1 MNPVIGAYV
10 TSQANEGSISR
21 ALHNYLLPCISSSS
35 VLSSPTAHSNA
46 FLHVTP
52 LIGRRDAFLVEPSSR
67 LLRAMQHFRVPLEL
81 PQQKRRRQHLL
92 LQLPWRS
99 FAPDPILGQRPRYRS
114 SRSLDSS
121 RPVVSH
127 HFVSPHSLWIYT
139 NRWFVT
145 GPMNVT
151 DPTNSSAM
159 RRDSTRT
166 SRRSS
171 NTSTATTS

>member
-1 MNPVIGAYV
+1 MKDLL
-10 TSQANEGSISR
+10 SR
-21 ALHNYLLPCISSSS
+21 ALHIYFLPCISSPSFP
-35 VLSSPTAHSNA
+35 SSPITRSNA
-46 FLHVTP
+46 FLHFTP

-67 LLRAMQHFRVPLEL
+67 LLRAMQHLRVPLEL

-99 FAPDPILGQRPRYRS
+99 FAPDPILGQRPCYRS

-127 HFVSPHSLWIYT
+127 YLVSPHSLWIHT
-139 NRWFVT
+139 NRWFVI
-145 GPMNVT
+145 GPMNAT
-151 DPTNSSAM
+151 DPTNSSVM
-159 RRDSTRT
+159 KPDNTRT

-171 NTSTATTS
+171 NTSIATIF